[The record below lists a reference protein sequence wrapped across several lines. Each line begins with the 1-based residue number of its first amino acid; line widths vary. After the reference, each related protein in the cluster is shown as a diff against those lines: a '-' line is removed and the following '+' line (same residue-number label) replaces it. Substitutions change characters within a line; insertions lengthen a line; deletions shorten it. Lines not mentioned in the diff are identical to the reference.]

1 MSAGQA
7 AGWRWLRKPA
17 LLDAALMA
25 LPLLL
30 FFSLSGYQ
38 LQLPGLH
45 NDEAQEAGLQAWQLA
60 AGTSIDAFRN
70 TGLGARRFPLMVQD
84 YIGAGFVYLA
94 APFAWLLG
102 PGTLSVRVPALLV
115 GGATLL
121 ATFGCLTSLADKRT
135 AIVGVL
141 LLAVQPSFVFWSRQ
155 GVLIASSTV
164 LFTPLVLWAASR
176 YGRTGGWQ
184 GAALLG
190 LAAGLGVYAKL
201 LFVWVLLGML
211 CAVLLLNAVQLFK
224 PARSFWPRPPHWQQA
239 AAMLAGF
246 AAGCAPL
253 LLYNLLSG
261 GTLLSLQTNTAVS
274 FYGVDNSALAAN
286 LATRLE
292 QLRAVVAGRDH
303 LWYLGGTL
311 TNPLWDVALFLSAL
325 LISLQP
331 QRGPRALVLV
341 LLFGLIATV
350 FTVSGLFPH
359 HLALFA
365 PIWVSIVALGLGR
378 LLWRRDGLS
387 VVAALILVPLFLRD
401 VQMDIGYH
409 RLLTKSGGRGA
420 HSDAIERLA
429 TVLTTFNP
437 PSVAALDWGFAPQIR
452 LLTEGRIQPHE
463 IFGYEW
469 NSSAEF
475 EQRLRPLLAAP
486 GTLFVFHVNDVVFD
500 RRPAFEAIA
509 KSLDYGWS
517 RVELIRRRDGRPI
530 YEILQVQISK

>member
-1 MSAGQA
+1 MQA
-7 AGWRWLRKPA
+7 AGQRWLRTPA
-17 LLDAALMA
+17 LVDAALLA
-25 LPLLL
+25 LPLVL
-30 FFSLSGYQ
+30 FFSLAGYQ

-70 TGLGARRFPLMVQD
+70 TGIGARHYPIMVQD
-84 YIGAGFVYLA
+84 YIGAAFVYLA
-94 APFAWLLG
+94 APFVWLLG

-115 GGATLL
+115 GGATLF
-121 ATFGCLTSLADKRT
+121 ATFACLSSLADKRT
-135 AIVGVL
+135 AFVGVL
-141 LLAVQPSFVFWSRQ
+141 LLAVQPSFLFWSRQ
-155 GVLIASSTV
+155 GVLIASLTV

-184 GAALLG
+184 RAALLG

-211 CAVLLLNAVQLFK
+211 CALLLLNAALLLK
-224 PARSFWPRPPHWQQA
+224 PARSFWPQPPHWQQA

-253 LLYNLLSG
+253 LLYNLLSA
-261 GTLLSLQTNTAVS
+261 GTLLSLQTNSAVS

-311 TNPLWDVALFLSAL
+311 SNPLWDVALLLSAAA
-325 LISLQP
+325 ISIQP
-331 QRGPRALVLV
+331 ERGPRAMVLV
-341 LLFGLIATV
+341 MLFGVIASA

-359 HLALFA
+359 HLAIFA

-387 VVAALILVPLFLRD
+387 VVAALLLVPLFLRD
-401 VQMDIGYH
+401 VQMDFGYH
-409 RLLTKSGGRGA
+409 HFLTKSGGRGA

-429 TVLTTFNP
+429 AVLNDLNP
-437 PSVAALDWGFAPQIR
+437 PSVVALDWGFAPQVR
-452 LLTEGRIQPHE
+452 LLTAGRIHPLE

-469 NSSAEF
+469 NSTAEF
-475 EQRLRPLLAAP
+475 DQRLRPLLAAP
-486 GTLFVFHVNDVVFD
+486 GTLFVFHVNDAVFD
-500 RRPAFEAIA
+500 RRPAFEALA

-517 RVELIRRRDGRPI
+517 RVQLIRRRDGFPI
-530 YEILQVQISK
+530 YEILQVHVPN

>member
-1 MSAGQA
+1 MLAAGQ
-7 AGWRWLRKPA
+7 RWLRRPA
-17 LLDAALMA
+17 LLDAALLA

-30 FFSLSGYQ
+30 FFSLAGYQ

-60 AGTSIDAFRN
+60 AGTAIDAFRD
-70 TGLGARRFPLMVQD
+70 TGLGARHFPLMVQD
-84 YIGAGFVYLA
+84 YIGAAFVYLA

-121 ATFGCLTSLADKRT
+121 ATYGCLSSVADKRT
-135 AIVGVL
+135 AFVGVL
-141 LLAVQPSFVFWSRQ
+141 LLAVQPSFVFWNRQ
-155 GVLIASSTV
+155 GVLIASLTV
-164 LFTPLVLWAASR
+164 LCTPLVLWAASR
-176 YGRTGGWQ
+176 YGHTGGWQ
-184 GAALLG
+184 RAALLG
-190 LAAGLGVYAKL
+190 LAAGLGIYAKL
-201 LFVWVLLGML
+201 LFAWVLLGML
-211 CAVLLLNAVQLFK
+211 CAVLLLNAALLFK
-224 PARSFWPRPPHWQQA
+224 PARSFWPRPPHWHQA

-246 AAGCAPL
+246 ATGCAPL

-261 GTLLSLQTNTAVS
+261 GTFTSVQTNTAVS
-274 FYGVDNSALAAN
+274 YYGVDNSALLAN

-292 QLRAVVAGRDH
+292 QLRAVVGGRDH

-311 TNPLWDVALFLSAL
+311 TNPLWDVALILSAA
-325 LISLQP
+325 LISIQP
-331 QRGPRALVLV
+331 QRGPRAIVLV
-341 LLFGLIATV
+341 MLFGFIATA

-359 HLALFA
+359 HLAIFA

-401 VQMDIGYH
+401 VQMDFGYH
-409 RLLTKSGGRGA
+409 RMLTKSGGRGA

-429 TVLTTFNP
+429 TALTELNP
-437 PSVAALDWGFAPQIR
+437 PSVAALDWGFAPQVR
-452 LLTEGRIQPHE
+452 LLTAGRVHPQE

-469 NSSAEF
+469 KSTAEF

-486 GTLFVFHVNDVVFD
+486 GTLFVFHVNDAVFD
-500 RRPAFEAIA
+500 RRPAFEVLA
-509 KSLDYGWS
+509 KSLGYGWS
-517 RVELIRRRDGRPI
+517 RVQLIRRRDGFPI
-530 YEILQVQISK
+530 YEILQVQTPK